1 MVFES
6 LVEFQVSNLWWLIPL
21 SIWTL
26 IWKGLGLWKSAR
38 QKQSVWFLAM
48 LILNTA
54 GILPIIYILFF
65 QKKRK

>member
-1 MVFES
+1 MVLDALLEYHAANF
-6 LVEFQVSNLWWLIPL
+6 WWLIPL

-26 IWKGLGLWKSAR
+26 VWKGMGLWKSA
-38 QKQSVWFLAM
+38 KNKKLYWFLAI

-54 GILPIIYILFF
+54 GILPIVYILFF